1 MSLLY
6 EIQKQVRNFLKS
18 ELDTI
23 QMIGQRA
30 SVLTLTTLFAL
41 VPIVSGI
48 GLLLTQ
54 VPSYQVQI
62 SGMLEELLSYLI
74 PNQAIVWRN
83 YISTWSNDVENLKT
97 ISALMFFSSI
107 LFLVN
112 RIDSSLYAVFQVE
125 KHRGS
130 LRWLHYLW
138 VMPAII
144 GALTLLMTFIV
155 LLQIALGTG
164 LLKLFPGI
172 HFTSIP
178 IMWLL
183 LLAMYQLASR
193 GSVSFKVN
201 VLVSIV
207 VTAAFYLLKVMFAW
221 LYTSLPNWSLV
232 YGMFS
237 AIPLFLL
244 WCQTA
249 WSLLLYGALLIRW
262 LSVGKS

>member
-1 MSLLY
+1 MPMVNL
-6 EIQKQVRNFLKS
+6 
-18 ELDTI
+18 
-23 QMIGQRA
+23 IGQRA

-41 VPIVSGI
+41 VPIVSGV
-48 GLLLTQ
+48 GLLLSQ
-54 VPSYQVQI
+54 VPSFQVQI
-62 SGMLEELLSYLI
+62 SGMLDELLSYLI
-74 PNQAIVWRN
+74 PNQAIVWRS
-83 YISTWSNDVENLKT
+83 YIATWSVEAENLKA

-112 RIDSSLYAVFQVE
+112 RIDSSLYVVFQVE
-125 KHRGS
+125 KHRGT

-138 VMPAII
+138 VMPVLV
-144 GALTLLMTFIV
+144 GALTLLMTVIV

-164 LLKLFPGI
+164 LLKLLPGI

-183 LLAMYQLASR
+183 LVAVYQLASR
-193 GSVSFKVN
+193 GT
-201 VLVSIV
+201 VSIRV
-207 VTAAFYLLKVMFAW
+207 NMTVSILVTAAFYLLKVMFAW

-249 WSLLLYGALLIRW
+249 WSLLLYGALLLRW
-262 LSVGKS
+262 WSSARS